1 MFIFVHDALYKNMSK
16 DKDIEDLLKNI
27 QEGLKKYTIK
37 ELNAAI
43 VEFFN
48 RKDDKTQEIYY
59 VLEIVSLQFKTNIR
73 TLKKKNVRG
82 EISEAKQLAY
92 CLLHFNLG
100 LSTRYISEKVF
111 QSNWHSPVHKAI
123 LRLKEANPALKP
135 DREFLEMYNVLS
147 QKIIDDFTSKNKV
160 LMNKVQINEHENI

>member
-1 MFIFVHDALYKNMSK
+1 MHYKNSMSK
-16 DKDIEDLLKNI
+16 ERDIEDLLKNI

-48 RKDDKTQEIYY
+48 RKDDKTQEIYF
-59 VLEIVSLQFKTNIR
+59 VLEIVSIEYNTNIR

-82 EISEAKQLAY
+82 EISDAKQLAY

-123 LRLKEANPALKP
+123 LRLKDANPSLKP
-135 DREFLEMYNVLS
+135 DRDFIERYNILS
-147 QKIIDDFTSKNKV
+147 QKLIDNFALQNKIG
-160 LMNKVQINEHENI
+160 NNEHESLQQAR

>member
-1 MFIFVHDALYKNMSK
+1 MSK
-16 DKDIEDLLKNI
+16 ERDIEELLKNI

-48 RKDDKTQEIYY
+48 RKDDKTQEVHYI
-59 VLEIVSLQFKTNIR
+59 LEIVSNEYQITPR
-73 TLKKKNVRG
+73 VLKKKGARG
-82 EISEAKQLAY
+82 DLSDAKQLAY

-123 LRLKEANPALKP
+123 LRYKTANPNLKP
-135 DREFLEMYNVLS
+135 DREFIDKYNELS
-147 QKIIDDFTSKNKV
+147 QKFIENFTTRNNKIIVS
-160 LMNKVQINEHENI
+160 NETV

>member
-1 MFIFVHDALYKNMSK
+1 MFIFVHGALYKSMSK
-16 DKDIEDLLKNI
+16 EKDIEELLKNI

-37 ELNAAI
+37 ELNSAI

-59 VLEIVSLQFKTNIR
+59 VLEIVAQDYNTNIR

-82 EISEAKQLAY
+82 EISDAKQLAY

-111 QSNWHSPVHKAI
+111 QSNWHSVVHKAI
-123 LRLKEANPALKP
+123 LRYKTANINLKP
-135 DREFLEMYNVLS
+135 DRDFINKYNQLS
-147 QKIIDDFTSKNKV
+147 QKFINNFATQTTI
-160 LMNKVQINEHENI
+160 LENEHENL

>member
-1 MFIFVHDALYKNMSK
+1 MFIFVHDALYKSMSK
-16 DKDIEDLLKNI
+16 EKDIEELLKNI

-43 VEFFN
+43 VDFFN

-59 VLEIVSLQFKTNIR
+59 VLEIVANEYNTNIR

-82 EISEAKQLAY
+82 EISDAKQLAY

-111 QSNWHSPVHKAI
+111 QSNWHSVVHKAI
-123 LRLKEANPALKP
+123 LRFKAANPNLKP
-135 DREFLEMYNVLS
+135 DRDFIQKYNELS
-147 QKIIDDFTSKNKV
+147 QKLINNFATQNKV
-160 LMNKVQINEHENI
+160 LTNEHEDIQQER

>member
-1 MFIFVHDALYKNMSK
+1 MFIFVQHALFNRMNK

-59 VLEIVSLQFKTNIR
+59 VLEIVSAEYNTNIR
-73 TLKKKNVRG
+73 ILKKKNVRG
-82 EISEAKQLAY
+82 EISDAKQLAY

-111 QSNWHSPVHKAI
+111 QSNWHSPVHKAV

-135 DREFLEMYNVLS
+135 DRQFIEMYNKLS
-147 QKIIDDFTSKNKV
+147 QKLIDNFAIQNKV
-160 LMNKVQINEHENI
+160 ENNEHESLQQEG